1 MAMRGAGD
9 DPGGADLVIT
19 GVRDVYYNVQDM
31 KRALAFY
38 RDLLGLRVVYESE
51 DWCTLEIGG
60 VHIGLESSDGKPVP
74 RVRGAGA
81 TLTLR
86 STDIRE
92 DVSRLRGKGVT
103 FLGPIGDHE
112 WGSVVE
118 FEDPEGNVLKL
129 LQEPD

>member
-1 MAMRGAGD
+1 MT
-9 DPGGADLVIT
+9 ADGRTMIT
-19 GVRDVYYNVQDM
+19 GVRDVYYNAQDM

-38 RDLLGLRVVYESE
+38 RDLLGLRVLYESE
-51 DWCTLEIGG
+51 DWCTLEVGG
-60 VHIGLESSDGKPVP
+60 VHIGLESTDGKAVP

-86 STDIRE
+86 STD
-92 DVSRLRGKGVT
+92 LRGDAEQLHAKGVR
-103 FLGPIGDHE
+103 FLGPIGDYD

-118 FEDPEGNVLKL
+118 FEDSEGNVLKL

>member
-1 MAMRGAGD
+1 MTGSM
-9 DPGGADLVIT
+9 IT

-31 KRALAFY
+31 NRALAFY
-38 RDLLGLRVVYESE
+38 RDVLGLRVLHESE
-51 DWCTLEIGG
+51 DWYTLEIGG
-60 VHIGLESSDGKPVP
+60 VHIGLESTDGRPVP

-86 STDIRE
+86 STDLRA
-92 DVSRLRGKGVT
+92 DVEQLRASGVT
-103 FLGPIGDHE
+103 FLGTIGDYE

-118 FEDPEGNVLKL
+118 FEDSEGNVLKL

>member
-1 MAMRGAGD
+1 M
-9 DPGGADLVIT
+9 IT
-19 GVRDVYYNVQDM
+19 GVRDIYYNVEEM
-31 KRALAFY
+31 KRALRFY
-38 RDLLGLRVVYESE
+38 RDVLGLQVVFESS

-60 VHIGLESSDGKPVP
+60 VYIGLESTDGKPVP

-92 DVSRLRGKGVT
+92 DVDRLKTKGVK
-103 FLGPIGDHE
+103 FLGSIGDYD

-118 FEDPEGNVLKL
+118 FEDSEGNMLKL
-129 LQEPD
+129 LQEPS

>member
-1 MAMRGAGD
+1 M
-9 DPGGADLVIT
+9 IT
-19 GVRDVYYNVQDM
+19 GVRDVYYNAQEM

-51 DWCTLEIGG
+51 DWCTLEIGS
-60 VHIGLESSDGKPVP
+60 VHIGLESTDGKPVP

-92 DVSRLRGKGVT
+92 DMRRLQGKGVR
-103 FLGPIGDHE
+103 FLGPIGDYD

-118 FEDPEGNVLKL
+118 FEDSEGNVLKL
-129 LQEPD
+129 LQEPE

>member
-1 MAMRGAGD
+1 M
-9 DPGGADLVIT
+9 IT
-19 GVRDVYYNVQDM
+19 GVRDVYYNAQDM

-38 RDLLGLRVVYESE
+38 RDILGLRVLYERE

-60 VHIGLESSDGKPVP
+60 VHIGLESTEGKAVP

-86 STDIRE
+86 STDLRG
-92 DVSRLRGKGVT
+92 DVERLRANGVT
-103 FLGPIGDHE
+103 FLGTIGDYE

-118 FEDPEGNVLKL
+118 FEDSEGNVLKL